1 MVVGHRGFAM
11 GQSEIPGSPIAQ
23 LQGVQALD
31 GWCKSWFCH
40 GGLPRL
46 VCITLAVAEGEWHC
60 PLEKEARENNL
71 KKFEKTTTTTNST
84 FSRQIL
90 VIFEQVC

>member
-1 MVVGHRGFAM
+1 M

-40 GGLPRL
+40 GGLPRM

-71 KKFEKTTTTTNST
+71 KKFEKNHDDHE
-84 FSRQIL
+84 FHF
-90 VIFEQVC
+90 FETSSGHFRASLLGLL

>member
-1 MVVGHRGFAM
+1 M

-46 VCITLAVAEGEWHC
+46 VRITLAVAEGEWQC
-60 PLEKEARENNL
+60 PLEKEALDYNL

-84 FSRQIL
+84 FPTQ
-90 VIFEQVC
+90 VQAIFGQVC